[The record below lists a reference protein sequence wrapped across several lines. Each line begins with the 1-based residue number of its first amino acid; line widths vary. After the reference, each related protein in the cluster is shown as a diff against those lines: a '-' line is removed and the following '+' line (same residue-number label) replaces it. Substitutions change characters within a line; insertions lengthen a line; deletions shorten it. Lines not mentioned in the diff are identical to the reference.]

1 MNSPMKPIVTLTLN
15 PSIDGASE
23 AEEVRPIHKIR
34 TSNERY
40 DPGGG
45 GINVARVV
53 AELGGPSCAVYMAG
67 GVTGPVLD
75 ALLKRVGLAKKR
87 VDIAD
92 HTRISHVVFENKT
105 GKEYRFTPEG
115 PEIREAEWRGCLET
129 IAEHEFDFLVASGS
143 LPRGVPED
151 FYVQAGRIARQ
162 KGARLVLDT
171 SGPALRIALDAGG
184 VHLVKPSQ
192 GEFEQLVGRKL
203 EGHAAIEK
211 AAKAFVDAGKVDI
224 VAVTL
229 GHEGAVLAHKEGV
242 LRLPALPVKP
252 RSAVGAGDSF
262 VAAMTLK
269 LAQGAPVPEAF
280 MYGVAAGTAA
290 VLTPG
295 TALCER
301 LEVERLFG
309 EVKAL
314 DRR

>member
-1 MNSPMKPIVTLTLN
+1 MKPIVTLTLN

-23 AEEVRPIHKIR
+23 AEEVRPIRKIR

-53 AELGGPSCAVYMAG
+53 AELGGPSLAIYLAG

-75 ALLKRVGLAKKR
+75 SLLDRVSLERER
-87 VDIAD
+87 VDIED
-92 HTRISHVVFENKT
+92 HTRISHVVFERST
-105 GKEYRFTPEG
+105 GTEYRFTPEG
-115 PEIREAEWRGCLET
+115 PEVGETEWRRCLAT
-129 IAEHEFDFLVASGS
+129 LTAHDFDFLVASGS
-143 LPRGVPED
+143 LARGVPED
-151 FYVQAGRIARQ
+151 FYVRAGRIAAEKR
-162 KGARLVLDT
+162 ARMVLDT
-171 SGPALRIALDAGG
+171 SGPALRATLEAGA

-192 GEFEQLVGRKL
+192 GEFEELVGRKL
-203 EGHAAIEK
+203 PDVAAMEK
-211 AAKAFVDAGKVDI
+211 AAMDFVQSGKVEI

-229 GHEGAVLAHKEGV
+229 GHEGAVLAHAGGV

-269 LAQGAPVPEAF
+269 LAQGAAVEEAF
-280 MYGVAAGTAA
+280 MYGIAAGTAA

-295 TALCER
+295 TELCSR
-301 LEVERLFG
+301 SDVERLFE
-309 EVKAL
+309 EVRTGDAARK
-314 DRR
+314 